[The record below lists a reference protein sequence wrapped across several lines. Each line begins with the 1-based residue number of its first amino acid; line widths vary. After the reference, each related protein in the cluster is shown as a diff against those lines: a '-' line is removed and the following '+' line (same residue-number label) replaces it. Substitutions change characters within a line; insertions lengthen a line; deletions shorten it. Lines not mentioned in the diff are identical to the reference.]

1 MDSTTLQQV
10 LSAIAGDVL
19 SITRQVFDENG
30 LRDSSIREKVEVKL
44 SAEPNPIIRIL
55 FDDYL
60 DHIENGRKAG
70 SGEMPSIDELR
81 DWAIRKGIPTTNDVL
96 FAIAN
101 AIRRDG
107 IAARPILS
115 ILEQRLDTAFE
126 DKWADDLFDA
136 ITEELTVF
144 FDR

>member
-1 MDSTTLQQV
+1 MDSTTLQHV

-19 SITRQVFDENG
+19 NITRQVFDENE
-30 LRDSSIREKVEVKL
+30 LKDSSIREKVEVKL
-44 SAEPNPIIRIL
+44 SAEPNPVIRIL
-55 FDDYL
+55 FEDYL

-107 IAARPILS
+107 ISARPILF
-115 ILEQRLDTAFE
+115 ILEQRIDTAFE

-136 ITEELTVF
+136 ITEELTAF